1 MVDLPTRHRCAVS
14 GASLTNAIRGFG
26 TAKEVARAAGCSE
39 ATAARYRRGETLPD
53 ALSLARLMGRSRAI
67 AAAMLRMA
75 GLDDVSMD
83 LEEARLRRE
92 LQRLQAERA
101 GRSNAEVDAAI
112 RAAARDLLGRHD

>member
-1 MVDLPTRHRCAVS
+1 MS
-14 GASLTNAIRGFG
+14 GAFLTTAIRDFG
-26 TAKEVARAAGCSE
+26 TAKEVARVANCSE

-92 LQRLQAERA
+92 LQLIEAKRA
-101 GRSNAEVDAAI
+101 GPNHGRRIGDTGPDDQAGPG
-112 RAAARDLLGRHD
+112 AAARSMVDRRG